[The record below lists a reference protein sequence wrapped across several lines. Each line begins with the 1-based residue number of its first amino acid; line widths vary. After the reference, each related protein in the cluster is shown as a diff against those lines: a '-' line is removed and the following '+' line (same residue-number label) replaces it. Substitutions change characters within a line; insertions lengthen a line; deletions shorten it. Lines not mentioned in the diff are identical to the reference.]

1 MQGSSRAEAIVIG
14 QKLQVSGQPHPAGT
28 LDSMNATLAETTE
41 HAFRTLGGLRFSK
54 GHGTGNDFVLVAD
67 PEGGHSI
74 APEQVA
80 ALCDRHRG
88 IGGDGL
94 IRAVP
99 SRFLPE
105 GRELLAAAPDAEW
118 FMDYRNGDGSLSE
131 MCGNGVRVFVH
142 LLRTEGLV
150 DLPDGGALTI
160 GTRAGAKTVV
170 RTGEDYAVD
179 MGPWEF
185 IFPGEATA
193 KAMDSLVTA
202 DGLEVPRPAL
212 SVSMGN
218 PHTVVALAELSELAG
233 TRLYSAPVV
242 DPVPANGTN
251 VEFVVPSEPLVHEG
265 VGSITMRV
273 HERGVGETQSCGTGA
288 CAAAVAIRHWAGA
301 EAPDTWRV
309 HVPGGVV
316 GVKFFAGPGGQEHV
330 ELSGPAVIVASGTLS

>member
-1 MQGSSRAEAIVIG
+1 
-14 QKLQVSGQPHPAGT
+14 
-28 LDSMNATLAETTE
+28 MNATPAETLE
-41 HAFRTLGGLRFSK
+41 PAVRTLAGLRFSK
-54 GHGTGNDFVLVAD
+54 GHGTGNDFVLIAD
-67 PEGGHSI
+67 PDGVHTI
-74 APEQVA
+74 APAQVA
-80 ALCDRHRG
+80 ALCDRHLG

-105 GRELLAAAPDAEW
+105 GRDLLEGSPDAEW

-142 LLRTEGLV
+142 FLRAEGLV
-150 DLPDGGALTI
+150 DLPDGGALPI
-160 GTRAGAKTVV
+160 GTRGGVKTVV

-193 KAMDSLVTA
+193 KAMDSLVSA
-202 DGLEVPRPAL
+202 DGLEVPRPAI

-218 PHTVVALAELSELAG
+218 PHTVVALAELSELEA
-233 TRLYSAPVV
+233 TRLFTAPHV
-242 DPVPANGTN
+242 DPTPPNGTN
-251 VEFVVPSEPLVHEG
+251 VEFVVPSEPLVHDG
-265 VGSITMRV
+265 VGTVTMRV

-301 EAPDTWRV
+301 GAPDAWNV
-309 HVPGGVV
+309 KVPGGVV
-316 GVKFFAGPGGQEHV
+316 GVKFFAGAGGHEHV

>member
-1 MQGSSRAEAIVIG
+1 
-14 QKLQVSGQPHPAGT
+14 
-28 LDSMNATLAETTE
+28 MNATPAETTGP
-41 HAFRTLGGLRFSK
+41 ALRTLSGLRFSK

-67 PEGGHSI
+67 PEGTNGI
-74 APEQVA
+74 DADQAA

-88 IGGDGL
+88 IGADGL

-105 GRELLAAAPDAEW
+105 GRELLAGVPDAEW
-118 FMDYRNGDGSLSE
+118 FMDYRNADGSLSE

-142 LLRTEGLV
+142 FLRTEGLI
-150 DLPDGGALTI
+150 DLPDGGSLTI
-160 GTRAGAKTVV
+160 GTRGGVKTVV
-170 RTGEDYAVD
+170 RTGDGYAVD

-185 IFPGEATA
+185 IFPGEASA

-202 DGLEVPRPAL
+202 DGLEVARPAL

-218 PHTVVALAELSELAG
+218 PHTVVALAEPAELTG
-233 TRLYSAPVV
+233 LRLFTAPQV

-251 VEFVVPSEPLVHEG
+251 VEFVVPAEPLVHEG
-265 VGSITMRV
+265 VGSVTMRV

-301 EAPDTWRV
+301 EAPDAWRV

-316 GVKFFAGPGGQEHV
+316 GVKFFAGPAGHEHV

>member
-1 MQGSSRAEAIVIG
+1 
-14 QKLQVSGQPHPAGT
+14 
-28 LDSMNATLAETTE
+28 MNATPTE
-41 HAFRTLGGLRFSK
+41 MTGPALRTLSGLRFSK

-67 PEGGHSI
+67 PEGTHVFG
-74 APEQVA
+74 ADQAA

-88 IGGDGL
+88 IGADGL

-105 GRELLAAAPDAEW
+105 GRELLADAPDAEW
-118 FMDYRNGDGSLSE
+118 FMDYRNADGSLSE

-142 LLRTEGLV
+142 FLRAEGLI
-150 DLPDGGALTI
+150 DLPDGGSLTI
-160 GTRAGAKTVV
+160 GTRGGVKTVV
-170 RTGEDYAVD
+170 RTGDGYAVD

-185 IFPGEATA
+185 IFPGEASA

-202 DGLEVPRPAL
+202 DGLEVPRPAI

-218 PHTVVALAELSELAG
+218 PHTVVALAELAELTG
-233 TRLYSAPVV
+233 TRLFTAPTV
-242 DPVPANGTN
+242 DPVPENGTN
-251 VEFVVPSEPLVHEG
+251 VEFVVPAEPLVQDG
-265 VGSITMRV
+265 VGSVTMRV

-301 EAPDTWRV
+301 EAPDAWQV

-316 GVKFFAGPGGQEHV
+316 GVKFFAGPGGHEHV

>member
-1 MQGSSRAEAIVIG
+1 
-14 QKLQVSGQPHPAGT
+14 
-28 LDSMNATLAETTE
+28 MNATPAETTGP
-41 HAFRTLGGLRFSK
+41 ALRTLSGLRFSK

-67 PEGGHSI
+67 PEGTHVIG
-74 APEQVA
+74 ADQAA

-88 IGGDGL
+88 IGADGV

-105 GRELLAAAPDAEW
+105 GRELLADTPDAEW
-118 FMDYRNGDGSLSE
+118 FMDYRNADGSLSE

-142 LLRTEGLV
+142 FLRTQGLI
-150 DLPDGGALTI
+150 DLPDGGSLTI
-160 GTRAGAKTVV
+160 GTRGGVKTVV
-170 RTGEDYAVD
+170 RTGDGYAVD

-185 IFPGEATA
+185 IFPGEAGA

-218 PHTVVALAELSELAG
+218 PHTVVALAELAELTG
-233 TRLYSAPVV
+233 TRLFTAPKV

-251 VEFVVPSEPLVHEG
+251 VEFVVPAEPLVHDG
-265 VGSITMRV
+265 VGSVTMRV

-301 EAPDTWRV
+301 EAPDAWQV

-316 GVKFFAGPGGQEHV
+316 GVKFFAGPGGHEHV

>member
-1 MQGSSRAEAIVIG
+1 MEATR
-14 QKLQVSGQPHPAGT
+14 AGT
-28 LDSMNATLAETTE
+28 TEPALRTLA
-41 HAFRTLGGLRFSK
+41 GLHFSK

-67 PEGGHSI
+67 PEGTHAIS
-74 APEQVA
+74 ADQVA

-88 IGGDGL
+88 IGADGL

-105 GRELLAAAPDAEW
+105 GRELLAATSDAEW

-142 LLRTEGLV
+142 FLRMAGLIE
-150 DLPDGGALTI
+150 LPDGGALSI
-160 GTRAGAKTVV
+160 GTRGGVKTVV

-185 IFPGEATA
+185 IFPGEAAA

-202 DGLEVPRPAL
+202 DGLEVARPAL

-218 PHTVVALAELSELAG
+218 PHTVVALAELAELEG
-233 TRLYSAPVV
+233 TRLFTAPAV

-251 VEFVVPSEPLVHEG
+251 VEFVVPSEPLVHDG
-265 VGSITMRV
+265 VGSVTMRV

-301 EAPDTWRV
+301 GAPDNWRV

-316 GVKFFAGPGGQEHV
+316 GVKFFAGPGGDEHV
-330 ELSGPAVIVASGTLS
+330 ELSGPAVIVATGTLS

>member
-1 MQGSSRAEAIVIG
+1 
-14 QKLQVSGQPHPAGT
+14 
-28 LDSMNATLAETTE
+28 MNATPAETLE
-41 HAFRTLGGLRFSK
+41 PAVPTLAGLRFSK
-54 GHGTGNDFVLVAD
+54 GHGTGNDFVLIAD
-67 PEGGHSI
+67 PDGVHTI
-74 APEQVA
+74 APDQVA

-105 GRELLAAAPDAEW
+105 GRELLEGSPDAEW

-142 LLRTEGLV
+142 FLRAEGLV

-160 GTRAGAKTVV
+160 GTRGGVKTVV

-202 DGLEVPRPAL
+202 DGLEVPRPAI

-218 PHTVVALAELSELAG
+218 PHTVVALAELSELEA
-233 TRLYSAPVV
+233 TMLFTAPHV
-242 DPVPANGTN
+242 DPTPPNGTN
-251 VEFVVPSEPLVHEG
+251 VEFVVPSEPLVHDG
-265 VGSITMRV
+265 VGTVTMRV

-301 EAPDTWRV
+301 GAPDAWNV
-309 HVPGGVV
+309 KVPGGVV
-316 GVKFFAGPGGQEHV
+316 GVKFFAGAGGHEHV